1 MHHRILHSMLHLA
14 CSAIVLL
21 AVAACDEKKDEKL
34 SMPPEQLFQK
44 GREAFDAHNYKEAVE
59 MYDALEQE
67 HPYSEL
73 APKAQILAG
82 YAQYEAQKYDDAILA
97 FERFVKL
104 HPSHESAAYAY
115 YMMALCYYEQI
126 SDVGRD
132 QGMTEKAMQSLHD
145 VVARFPD
152 SEFARDAQLKLD
164 LTADHLA
171 GKEMMVGR
179 WYLNQGQLLAAA
191 NRFKLVIDKYQ
202 TTSHTPEA
210 LHRLVETY
218 LKLGVRDEAVRYGAV
233 LGHNF
238 PSSVWYGYS
247 YDLLKGEK
255 PKDESLLK
263 KVF

>member
-1 MHHRILHSMLHLA
+1 MVLA
-14 CSAIVLL
+14 LVGCA
-21 AVAACDEKKDEKL
+21 EKKEEKL
-34 SMPPEQLFQK
+34 SLPPETLFQK
-44 GREAFDAHNYKEAVE
+44 GRDAFDARNYKEAVE
-59 MYDALEQE
+59 YYDALEQE
-67 HPYSEL
+67 HPYSEF
-73 APKAQILAG
+73 APKAQIMSG
-82 YAQYEAQKYDDAILA
+82 YAQYEGQKYDDAILA

-104 HPSHESAAYAY
+104 HPGHESAAYAY
-115 YMMALCYYEQI
+115 YMIALCYYEQI

-132 QGMTEKAMQSLHD
+132 QGMTEKAMQSLKD

-152 SEFARDAQLKLD
+152 SEFARDAQMKLD
-164 LTADHLA
+164 LTSNHLA

-179 WYLNQGQLLAAA
+179 WYLKQGQLLAAV
-191 NRFKLVIDKYQ
+191 NRFRLVVDKYQ

-218 LKLGVRDEAVRYGAV
+218 LKLGVKDEAVRYGAV
-233 LGHNF
+233 LGANF
-238 PSSVWYGYS
+238 PSSVWYKYS